1 MVNCDF
7 SDRLWFILAS
17 RCNEILQG
25 VNDVQTE
32 ADRRVQH
39 CILASLNK
47 LFPKVAVIAEE
58 VNACAAIANVVLP
71 VVWCCNLLPALYLMY

>member
-1 MVNCDF
+1 MDISLCLQIDVMK
-7 SDRLWFILAS
+7 W
-17 RCNEILQG
+17 LQG

-47 LFPKVAVIAEE
+47 LFPDVAVIAEE
-58 VNACAAIANVVLP
+58 VKCVS
-71 VVWCCNLLPALYLMY
+71 CYD